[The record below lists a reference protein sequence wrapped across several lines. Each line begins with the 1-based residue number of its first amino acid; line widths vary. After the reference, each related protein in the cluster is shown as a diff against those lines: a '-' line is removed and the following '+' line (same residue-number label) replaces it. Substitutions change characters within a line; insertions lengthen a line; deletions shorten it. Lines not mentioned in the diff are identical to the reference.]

1 MRPRLHSKNRHLT
14 QLFGH
19 SLRLLGTP
27 YPRHM
32 IPTLGIPEAHDTHT
46 RHNGQCGGLR
56 RNNTTVGLYAVA
68 SLEDELPVGG
78 REGERDEEE
87 EERGGEI
94 ALSGELDPR
103 AALLRAFDGV
113 GERGRPAEQRA
124 VEQQESAGAGPDCG
138 ARRGGPST
146 VGAKRE
152 AAAGC
157 SREEEGDAT
166 RCGGSVR
173 AGAYRAG
180 RGCR

>member
-1 MRPRLHSKNRHLT
+1 ME
-14 QLFGH
+14 
-19 SLRLLGTP
+19 TP
-27 YPRHM
+27 LPASDWT
-32 IPTLGIPEAHDTHT
+32 PLPVAHDTHT
-46 RHNGQCGGLR
+46 GHNGQCGGLR

-113 GERGRPAEQRA
+113 GERVRPAEQRA
-124 VEQQESAGAGPDCG
+124 VEQQKSAGAGPDCG

-146 VGAKRE
+146 VG
-152 AAAGC
+152 
-157 SREEEGDAT
+157 
-166 RCGGSVR
+166 GG
-173 AGAYRAG
+173 
-180 RGCR
+180 